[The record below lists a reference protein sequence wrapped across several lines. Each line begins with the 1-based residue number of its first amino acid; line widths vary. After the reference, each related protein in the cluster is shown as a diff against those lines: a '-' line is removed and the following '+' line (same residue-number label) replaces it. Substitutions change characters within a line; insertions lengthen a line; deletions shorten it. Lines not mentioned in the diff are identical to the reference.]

1 MGIRLTGLST
11 PVIGAEWEYI
21 DKKNTIKETTPSLR
35 IKSNHKIKVFISS
48 QHGDNGKYDCVR
60 SQLKKTIE
68 ETGLA
73 DVYMFEQEAAS
84 TLTVRKH
91 FSWGLEDSDLCIFL
105 IDNADGVSSGVQKEI
120 DIVKH
125 YNKKAL
131 YYFCDETSQE
141 KTAIEQSLVNSLYA
155 KSKTVHRFED
165 LSQNGAQ
172 ALIDDIS
179 YIYHHYCQ
187 GRLLPK
193 EDEEENRTRDLNLN
207 NISDQRIVT
216 APKSVVKNIDK
227 CKDYIHNLV
236 FGYSRGYILDE
247 NTEAKTSE
255 LDEWGNQF
263 LEVLFG
269 DKTIKSFNTGM
280 FLEALTEE
288 QDEDYHSLV
297 CQRWNAI
304 QAYYLGKVDD
314 AIKLLE
320 RALTQAKDESKPDWV
335 IQDILIDLRNLHWVS
350 NTEHNCFVESEAQKE
365 LNEFEEEL
373 YYPSLDRIHNSLQG
387 KYISGLYKKKIESPY
402 SVTLGNDFNQYVELL
417 ASSFMVS
424 IYNGSLTHIL
434 LFYDELRDF
443 IFYLSSKYDDW
454 NFRKD
459 LLKYAVFKGSEKEI
473 KGLQDAYPELLNM
486 MTDKDAKEIIM
497 FCANEPVRY
506 KRFSSELLAMRAVG
520 YYLNESDYSIY
531 EKELLGKIQSW
542 IENDSRTVINGQ
554 NIFLCLSGVGHR
566 VAQDKLADICCSFME
581 HHFCHWYMDMFKFI
595 AKTIDLNKLSNNLAT
610 RLIQDIISVMDNE
623 QERQQVSYAPSFLL
637 VFRKQNKDI
646 TEELDSKVAEVFP
659 HYYNGDYLLGTQS
672 EDEADYLAYIS
683 DYLEKIEENN
693 LNQGKN
699 GHYFGHGLR
708 EIATIRNILIGEN
721 IICPTEVMDKM
732 ISIVADTLLVSKED
746 IVTKLD
752 AVSLLICV
760 ALKYKNDLERN
771 ISAFRNVVEKADEIE
786 DIDMTFMLSNI
797 DKLSLKIAVALLGTA
812 IGMDCFPMILE
823 GMAYLKDDIA
833 TTISVTRILIEY
845 LENTD
850 EVVFPKNIE
859 TVVLQNALQWL
870 NYDHIDIR
878 WNATKILLKL
888 LRNPEN
894 QYLIN
899 QKVVELID
907 NDCVYIKNLILRRI
921 YKVPG
926 ITKVTQH
933 YILEKC
939 KNDSCFVVR
948 MVASEIEKEKM

>member
-1 MGIRLTGLST
+1 MIMFYEKSSFGWNSLNTYLNNTSLRCVKIDFDYHLSDEKRNSKNVIYYHKEDDYELHEGLLASPSKFSVRNMEREFLKYVNEDKQVGLVVCAGGIDCLLDVFIELAEKYQWYLHLIYLG
-11 PVIGAEWEYI
+11 EWEGTEVDHKGLLRIIKNADQYDSICFLNRYGMI
-21 DKKNTIKETTPSLR
+21 DYNEKLEDVIAQITAYEELVSEDIAKILLKAQKLHKIQQSHKVNLYNHQKEVYELIKLEENEIIRHDSECFSIYEYVYGNDGKKVCSFLKELRKKYAKQYHEHLLEKPCRFEAECRGTCSVCENIAMNLWHKTKKPNAAYGKKIYAPVRGIERLRIQTDGEGVRTLIALNHCMLNCRYCINKQHINVFPFYKKVSVEQLGSMIEKDAVYFEMSNGGVTFGGGEPLLYADFIQAFHQQYPEWNIDVQTSLNVLAYDVEKLIDVVDVWHIDIKDLLDKNT
-35 IKSNHKIKVFISS
+35 KV
-48 QHGDNGKYDCVR
+48 
-60 SQLKKTIE
+60 
-68 ETGLA
+68 
-73 DVYMFEQEAAS
+73 
-84 TLTVRKH
+84 
-91 FSWGLEDSDLCIFL
+91 
-105 IDNADGVSSGVQKEI
+105 
-120 DIVKH
+120 
-125 YNKKAL
+125 
-131 YYFCDETSQE
+131 
-141 KTAIEQSLVNSLYA
+141 
-155 KSKTVHRFED
+155 
-165 LSQNGAQ
+165 
-172 ALIDDIS
+172 
-179 YIYHHYCQ
+179 
-187 GRLLPK
+187 
-193 EDEEENRTRDLNLN
+193 
-207 NISDQRIVT
+207 
-216 APKSVVKNIDK
+216 
-227 CKDYIHNLV
+227 
-236 FGYSRGYILDE
+236 
-247 NTEAKTSE
+247 KTSE

-269 DKTIKSFNTGM
+269 DKTIKNFNTGM
-280 FLEALTEE
+280 FLEALAEE

-320 RALTQAKDESKPDWV
+320 GALTQAKDESKPDWV

-387 KYISGLYKKKIESPY
+387 KYIAGLYKKKIESPY

-746 IVTKLD
+746 IVTKFWYFQD
-752 AVSLLICV
+752 
-760 ALKYKNDLERN
+760 
-771 ISAFRNVVEKADEIE
+771 
-786 DIDMTFMLSNI
+786 
-797 DKLSLKIAVALLGTA
+797 
-812 IGMDCFPMILE
+812 
-823 GMAYLKDDIA
+823 
-833 TTISVTRILIEY
+833 
-845 LENTD
+845 
-850 EVVFPKNIE
+850 
-859 TVVLQNALQWL
+859 
-870 NYDHIDIR
+870 
-878 WNATKILLKL
+878 
-888 LRNPEN
+888 
-894 QYLIN
+894 
-899 QKVVELID
+899 
-907 NDCVYIKNLILRRI
+907 
-921 YKVPG
+921 
-926 ITKVTQH
+926 
-933 YILEKC
+933 
-939 KNDSCFVVR
+939 
-948 MVASEIEKEKM
+948 